1 MDDNKIRETI
11 DNSVDRSLTNFERN
25 VDTKFANV
33 STVLEHLGETCKR
46 IETKVTDQNHKLS
59 KMEKRTSDLERADA
73 VSYAGRKDQCPYIP
87 EFDRIKED
95 LAITKQRVDAICL
108 TSTTKK
114 EFRLMIIKI
123 VGFACLI
130 MGSLIGL
137 LTYYN
142 NYVKQPQAEQIEQI
156 IEKRIEAKIKALIE
170 LQ

>member
-11 DNSVDRSLTNFERN
+11 DSSVDRALTNFERN

-59 KMEKRTSDLERADA
+59 KMERRTSDLERADA
-73 VSYAGRKDQCPYIP
+73 VGYASRKDKCPYIP

-95 LAITKQRVDAICL
+95 LTQTRQRVDAICL

-114 EFRLMIIKI
+114 EFRSMIIKI

-142 NYVKQPQAEQIEQI
+142 NYVKQPQTEQVKKI
-156 IEKRIEAKIKALIE
+156 IEEELNTKIKELIK

>member
-11 DNSVDRSLTNFERN
+11 DNSVDRALTNFERN

-33 STVLEHLGETCKR
+33 STILEHLGETCKR

-73 VSYAGRKDQCPYIP
+73 VS
-87 EFDRIKED
+87 DRIKED
-95 LAITKQRVDAICL
+95 LTQTKQRVDAICL